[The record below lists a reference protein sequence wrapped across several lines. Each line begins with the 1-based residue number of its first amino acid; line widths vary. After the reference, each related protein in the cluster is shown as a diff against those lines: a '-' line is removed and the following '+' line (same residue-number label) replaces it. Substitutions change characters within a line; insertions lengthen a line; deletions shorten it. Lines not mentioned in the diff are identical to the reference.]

1 MKLNTLIA
9 ALLVSSSAS
18 ALEIND
24 ANRAQL
30 EQLNGVGVTL
40 AEKILV
46 ERDKARFA
54 GWDELRQRVK
64 GISGK
69 RVAEWQAKGVTVN
82 GEGPTAQRKEQA
94 K

>member
-1 MKLNTLIA
+1 MKRLTLII
-9 ALLVSSSAS
+9 LLLAPVLAG

-54 GWDELRQRVK
+54 GWDDLRQRVK

-69 RVAEWQAKGVTVN
+69 RVTEWQAKGVTVN
-82 GEGPTAQRKEQA
+82 GEGRTAERKEQV